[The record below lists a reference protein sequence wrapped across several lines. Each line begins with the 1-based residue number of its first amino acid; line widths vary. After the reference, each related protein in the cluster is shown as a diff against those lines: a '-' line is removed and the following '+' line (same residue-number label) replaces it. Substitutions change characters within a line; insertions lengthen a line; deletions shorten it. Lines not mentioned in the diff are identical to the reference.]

1 MRLTECHLA
10 AENYPVAGRILLVE
24 DDDRLADYIAKGLSE
39 QSFTVD
45 RASNGRDGLFLATD
59 SEFDLI
65 ILDRMLPGLDGMAVL
80 KAIRAAGLATAVL
93 ILSALGDT
101 DNRVDGL
108 VAGADD
114 YLAKPFSFAEL
125 LARIHAL
132 LRRCQSDGPSESAV
146 LRCGDLELDRLSRQV
161 RRGNRRIALQPR
173 EFRLLEYFM
182 LHQGQV
188 ITRTMLLEAV
198 WDYHFD
204 PGTNVIDVHVSRLR
218 RKLEVAPNETPLL
231 HTVRG
236 AGYRLAAD

>member
-1 MRLTECHLA
+1 M
-10 AENYPVAGRILLVE
+10 AGRILLIE
-24 DDDRLADYIAKGLSE
+24 DDDRLADYIANGLSE
-39 QSFTVD
+39 QSYTVD
-45 RASNGRDGLFLATD
+45 RAANGRDGLFLATD
-59 SEFDLI
+59 SDFDLV

-80 KAIRAAGLATAVL
+80 KAIRAAGLATPVL

-101 DNRVDGL
+101 DSRVDGL

-125 LARIHAL
+125 LARTQAL
-132 LRRCQSDGPSESAV
+132 LRRRDPAGSVESSV
-146 LRCGDLELDRLSRQV
+146 LRCGDLELDRLTRQV
-161 RRGNRRIALQPR
+161 RRGKRKIVLQPR

-182 LHQGQV
+182 LRTGEV
-188 ITRTMLLEAV
+188 VTRTMLLEAV

-218 RKLEVAPNETPLL
+218 RKIESEPDELPLL

>member
-1 MRLTECHLA
+1 M
-10 AENYPVAGRILLVE
+10 AGRILLIE
-24 DDDRLADYIAKGLSE
+24 DDDRLADYIAKGLTE

-45 RASNGRDGLFLATD
+45 RAANGRDGLFLATD
-59 SEFDLI
+59 SEFDLV

-80 KAIRAAGLATAVL
+80 KAIRAADVSTPVL

-101 DNRVDGL
+101 DSRVDGL

-125 LARIHAL
+125 LARTQAL
-132 LRRCQSDGPSESAV
+132 LRRRSSSGSSEGSV

-161 RRGNRRIALQPR
+161 RRGKRKIALQPR

-182 LHQGQV
+182 LRPGEV
-188 ITRTMLLEAV
+188 VTRTMLLEAV

-218 RKLEVAPNETPLL
+218 RKIETGPHEAPLL

>member
-1 MRLTECHLA
+1 M
-10 AENYPVAGRILLVE
+10 AGRILLIE
-24 DDDRLADYIAKGLSE
+24 DDDRLADYIAKGLAE

-45 RASNGRDGLFLATD
+45 RAANGRDGLFLATD
-59 SEFDLI
+59 SEFDLV

-80 KAIRAAGLATAVL
+80 KAIRAAELATPVL

-101 DNRVDGL
+101 DSRVDGL

-125 LARIHAL
+125 LARTQAL
-132 LRRCQSDGPSESAV
+132 LRRNGPGRGSESAV
-146 LRCGDLELDRLSRQV
+146 LRCGDLELDRLTRQV
-161 RRGNRRIALQPR
+161 RRGQRKIALQPR

-182 LHQGQV
+182 LHPGEV
-188 ITRTMLLEAV
+188 VTRTMLLEAV

-204 PGTNVIDVHVSRLR
+204 PGTNVIDVHISRLR
-218 RKLEVAPNETPLL
+218 RKIEQEPDEQPLL

-236 AGYRLAAD
+236 AGYRLAED

>member
-1 MRLTECHLA
+1 M
-10 AENYPVAGRILLVE
+10 AGRILLIE
-24 DDDRLADYIAKGLSE
+24 DDDRLADYIARGLSE
-39 QSFTVD
+39 QAFTVD
-45 RASNGRDGLFLATD
+45 RAANGRDGLFLATD
-59 SEFDLI
+59 SEFDLV

-80 KAIRAAGLATAVL
+80 KAIRAAGVATPVL

-125 LARIHAL
+125 LARAQAL
-132 LRRCQSDGPSESAV
+132 LRRRGPAATSESAE
-146 LRCGDLELDRLSRQV
+146 LRCGDLVLDRLTRQV
-161 RRGNRRIALQPR
+161 RRGGRKITLQPR

-182 LHQGQV
+182 LRQGEV
-188 ITRTMLLEAV
+188 VTRTMLLEAV

-204 PGTNVIDVHVSRLR
+204 PGTNVIDVHISRLR
-218 RKLEVAPNETPLL
+218 RKIEAEPDEQPLL

-236 AGYRLAAD
+236 AGYRMAAD

>member
-1 MRLTECHLA
+1 M
-10 AENYPVAGRILLVE
+10 AGRILLIE

-39 QSFTVD
+39 QAFTVD
-45 RASNGRDGLFLATD
+45 RAANGRDGLFLATD
-59 SEFDLI
+59 SEFDLV

-80 KAIRAAGLATAVL
+80 KAIRAAGVATPVL

-125 LARIHAL
+125 LARAQAL
-132 LRRCQSDGPSESAV
+132 LRRRGPAATSESAE
-146 LRCGDLELDRLSRQV
+146 LRCGDLVLDRLTRQV
-161 RRGNRRIALQPR
+161 RRGGRKITLQPR

-182 LHQGQV
+182 LRQGEV
-188 ITRTMLLEAV
+188 VTRTMLLEAV

-204 PGTNVIDVHVSRLR
+204 PGTNVIDVHISRLR
-218 RKLEVAPNETPLL
+218 RKIEAEPGEQPLL

-236 AGYRLAAD
+236 AGYRMAAD